1 MTEDEIQTRQL
12 LKDNFIHYASRCLKI
27 RTKQGEIAPFILNK
41 AQEYIHQKLE
51 EQRLQTGK
59 VRALILKGRQQGCC
73 FSPDM
78 RILTSDYRWVPI
90 GSINVGDKL
99 VSCDENSVGFTKIGR
114 KQSRKFRTSTVEA
127 KAIFYKPTYE
137 VLFDNGAR
145 LNVTAEHR
153 MLSKQRGGCEQ
164 RWRLVADFKVGDYI
178 RIATRPPNYK
188 SSYEDGWMGGL
199 IDGEGSMRGKNG
211 GTKRVSIHQI
221 AGPILDRIKAYFKNI
236 DMPYCEVLDR
246 RTSGVSSKLG
256 DKPVHRLDIHRLPYI
271 IELFS
276 RCRPTRFTNDEWHLG
291 HELPGKAAT
300 DGIKPWAKIIK
311 ITPLKKQ
318 KVIDLQTSE
327 KTYMCEGLVS
337 HNSTYVGGRFYH
349 KTTHNK
355 GTQCFILTHALDAT
369 NNLFKMAQRFYQNTP
384 NLVQPDISTNN
395 SKELIFGR
403 LDSGYKLGTAENKAV
418 GRSSTIQLFH
428 GSEIAFWANAQEHT
442 KGILQAVPD
451 ATGTE
456 IILES
461 TANGVGNYFHQM
473 WQKAESGQSDFIAIF
488 VPWFWQDE
496 YKRAVPPDFQLNHH
510 EVRLRENYGLAP
522 EQLAWRRYKIVDLS
536 INGQDGE
543 KSFSQEYPCNPTDAF
558 ILKGEN
564 SFIESA
570 IVVRARKTT
579 TEKHGAITMGVD
591 PARFGDDRTSIILR
605 QGRVAFGLASYT
617 KKDTME
623 VTGIVH
629 MLIEQHRP
637 LKVFV
642 DVGGLGAG
650 VVDRLNELGHRDI
663 VVAVNAG
670 SKSLDEK
677 KYSNKRAEMWG
688 KCAEWLN
695 DIPVQIPDSDSLHAD
710 LCGIRY
716 SFDSNSRLVMER
728 KEDIKKRGIRS
739 SDEADALCLTF
750 ALPTTAYKEQP
761 NPSAPILKSL
771 AQDFNNK
778 LAAIRK
784 SRS

>member
-1 MTEDEIQTRQL
+1 MTEDEIKTRQL

-59 VRALILKGRQQGCC
+59 VRALILKGRQQGC
-73 FSPDM
+73 
-78 RILTSDYRWVPI
+78 
-90 GSINVGDKL
+90 
-99 VSCDENSVGFTKIGR
+99 
-114 KQSRKFRTSTVEA
+114 
-127 KAIFYKPTYE
+127 
-137 VLFDNGAR
+137 
-145 LNVTAEHR
+145 
-153 MLSKQRGGCEQ
+153 
-164 RWRLVADFKVGDYI
+164 
-178 RIATRPPNYK
+178 
-188 SSYEDGWMGGL
+188 
-199 IDGEGSMRGKNG
+199 
-211 GTKRVSIHQI
+211 
-221 AGPILDRIKAYFKNI
+221 
-236 DMPYCEVLDR
+236 
-246 RTSGVSSKLG
+246 
-256 DKPVHRLDIHRLPYI
+256 
-271 IELFS
+271 
-276 RCRPTRFTNDEWHLG
+276 
-291 HELPGKAAT
+291 
-300 DGIKPWAKIIK
+300 
-311 ITPLKKQ
+311 
-318 KVIDLQTSE
+318 
-327 KTYMCEGLVS
+327 
-337 HNSTYVGGRFYH
+337 STYVGGRFYH

-473 WQKAESGQSDFIAIF
+473 WQKAESGMSDFIAVF

-496 YKRAVPPDFQLNHH
+496 YKRSVPPDFKPNHI
-510 EVRLRENYGLAP
+510 ELRLIEAYRLTL
-522 EQLAWRRYKIVDLS
+522 EQIAWRRFKITDLS
-536 INGQDGE
+536 VNGQDGE
-543 KSFSQEYPCNPTDAF
+543 KSFCQEYPCNPNEAF
-558 ILKGEN
+558 QLKGEN
-564 SFIESA
+564 SFIDSST
-570 IVVRARKTT
+570 VMRARKGEA
-579 TEKHGAITMGVD
+579 EKYGPLIMGVD
-591 PARFGDDRTSIILR
+591 PARFGDDRTSIIFR
-605 QGRVAFGLASYT
+605 QGRVAFGLQSYT
-617 KKDTME
+617 KKDTMG

-629 MLIEQHRP
+629 SLIEQYRP

-650 VVDRLNELGHRDI
+650 VVDRLNELGHKEA

-670 SKSLDEK
+670 SKSLDDQ

-688 KCAEWLN
+688 KCANWLE
-695 DIPVQIPDSDSLHAD
+695 DIPVQIPDTDSLHAD

-716 SFDSNSRLVMER
+716 SFDSNSRLVMEK
-728 KEDIKKRGIRS
+728 KEDMKKRGIRS

-750 ALPTTAYKEQP
+750 AYPVTAFREQP
-761 NPSAPILKSL
+761 NPNAPILKSL
-771 AQDFNNK
+771 AQDFNTK
-778 LAAIRK
+778 LTAIRR
-784 SRS
+784 SRK